1 MRGIRLQNTN
11 DKRFIFSAYA
21 NTLSAVLQQPAKAF
35 LSDAPSAAT
44 PTTGGLSSHSKEN
57 ISLMIESH
65 EVLRTGRVSTTVLA
79 EQRGNNYV
87 TLATSTV
94 ENLNILDVITA
105 DAIVSR
111 IVSVFPADGNRL
123 ERCGSDDHPA
133 LFHLARS
140 RFENL
145 KIDGKLR
152 ECKLDRDFGSEDG
165 FFVKEC
171 VVKPQ
176 RGSLFAEGC
185 REFRIPHFGAIH
197 AGQVDSYG
205 GKVILTMLRV
215 ELGCPIVGTVS
226 VCDASTNGGD
236 G

>member
-1 MRGIRLQNTN
+1 MQNTN

-21 NTLSAVLQQPAKAF
+21 NTVSAVLQEPAKAF
-35 LSDAPSAAT
+35 LSDAPSAAI

-65 EVLRTGRVSTTVLA
+65 EVLRAGRISATVLA
-79 EQRGNNYV
+79 EQRGDNYV

-94 ENLNILDVITA
+94 EDLNILDVITA
-105 DAIVSR
+105 DVVVSR
-111 IVSVFPADGNRL
+111 IVSVFPADGSRPKG
-123 ERCGSDDHPA
+123 CATDDHKA

-152 ECKLDRDFGSEDG
+152 QCELDSKFGKEAG
-165 FFVKEC
+165 FFIKQCEEEPV
-171 VVKPQ
+171 

-185 REFRIPHFGAIH
+185 TEFQIQHFGAIRV
-197 AGQVDSYG
+197 GQIDAYS
-205 GKVILTMLRV
+205 GKVVLTMLRI
-215 ELGCPIVGTVS
+215 ELGCPIVGRVS
-226 VCDASTNGGD
+226 VCDSSTNGTDPGP
-236 G
+236 

>member
-1 MRGIRLQNTN
+1 MQNTN
-11 DKRFIFSAYA
+11 AKRFIFSAYA
-21 NTLSAVLQQPAKAF
+21 NTVSAVLQEPAKAF
-35 LSDAPSAAT
+35 LSDAPSAAI
-44 PTTGGLSSHSKEN
+44 PTTGGLSSHSKET

-65 EVLRTGRVSTTVLA
+65 EVLRAGRVSATVLA
-79 EQRGNNYV
+79 EKRGNNYV

-111 IVSVFPADGNRL
+111 IISVFPADGSRL
-123 ERCGSDDHPA
+123 ERCSADDHKA

-152 ECKLDRDFGSEDG
+152 ECELGSKFGKEAG
-165 FFVKEC
+165 FFVKQCEEQP
-171 VVKPQ
+171 VH
-176 RGSLFAEGC
+176 GSLFAEGC
-185 REFRIPHFGAIH
+185 TEFQIPHFGAIRV
-197 AGQVDSYG
+197 GQVDAYS
-205 GKVILTMLRV
+205 GKVVLTMLRV

-226 VCDASTNGGD
+226 VCDASTNGVD